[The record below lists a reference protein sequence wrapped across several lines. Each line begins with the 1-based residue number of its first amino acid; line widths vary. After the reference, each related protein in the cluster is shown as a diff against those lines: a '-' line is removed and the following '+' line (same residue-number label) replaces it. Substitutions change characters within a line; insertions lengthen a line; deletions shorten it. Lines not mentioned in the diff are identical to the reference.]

1 MGQHH
6 AHAQPENQQGFKIAF
21 FLNLGFA
28 IVEFAGGLWTNSLA
42 ITSDSLHD
50 LGDSLALGSAWYL
63 EGYSQ
68 RKNDGRYSYGYR
80 RFSLLGALF
89 SALILVGGA
98 FLVLSQ
104 AIPRLR
110 HPEPANAH
118 GMVLLAVG
126 GILAN
131 GIAALRVSQGSGLNA
146 RMATWHLLEDVLG
159 WGAVL
164 VISVIMLFVELPI
177 LDPLLS
183 ILITLYV
190 LYNVLGNLRQTMA
203 LFLQA
208 VPESVNLPQLEAD
221 LLALADVNGLHHTH
235 VWSLDGE
242 HHVLSTHLVL
252 RANATKETTLAVKCQ
267 AQELVRE
274 LGFEH
279 ITLEIDYEDET
290 CSLMTGKA

>member
-1 MGQHH
+1 MGHH
-6 AHAQPENQQGFKIAF
+6 HGHVHQENQQEFKIAF

-28 IVEFAGGLWTNSLA
+28 ILEFAGGLWTNSLA
-42 ITSDSLHD
+42 ITSDALHD
-50 LGDSLALGSAWYL
+50 LGDSLALGLAWYL

-68 RKNDGRYSYGYR
+68 RENDGRYSYGYR

-104 AIPRLR
+104 AIPRLL
-110 HPEPANAH
+110 HPEPSNAP
-118 GMVLLAVG
+118 GMALFAVG

-131 GIAALRVSQGSGLNA
+131 GIAALRVSRGDGLNA

-159 WGAVL
+159 WAAVL
-164 VISVIMLFVELPI
+164 VISVIMLFKELPI

-190 LYNVLGNLRQTMA
+190 FYNVLGNLRQTMA

-208 VPESVNLPQLEAD
+208 VPEDVNLPQLEAD
-221 LLALADVNGLHHTH
+221 LLALADIIGLHHTH
-235 VWSLDGE
+235 IWSLDGE
-242 HHVLSTHLVL
+242 HHVFSTHLVL
-252 RANATKETTLAVKCQ
+252 RADATKATTLAVKCQ
-267 AQELVRE
+267 AKELIQK
-274 LGFEH
+274 LDFEH
-279 ITLEIDYEDET
+279 ITLEIDYADES
-290 CSLMTGKA
+290 CSLAA